1 LPVRAGAVKRISTAL
16 HGNAGNFAANVLLIE
31 VQADGHTSYN
41 VLGEQLNARK
51 ASANGDVAA

>member
-1 LPVRAGAVKRISTAL
+1 VKRIRTVL
-16 HGNAGNFAANVLLIE
+16 HGDACNFAANVLPIIRK

-41 VLGEQLNARK
+41 VIGEQLNARK